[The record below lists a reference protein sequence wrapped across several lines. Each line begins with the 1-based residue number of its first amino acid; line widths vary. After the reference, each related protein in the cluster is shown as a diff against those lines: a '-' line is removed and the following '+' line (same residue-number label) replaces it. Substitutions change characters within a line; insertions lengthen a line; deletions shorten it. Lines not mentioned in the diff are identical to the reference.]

1 MATIT
6 PRQNQNSSS
15 STTISQDKQQK
26 ITEVS
31 KSHPYSALWA
41 QLSDLY
47 GSIGTPAKIS
57 KTIICGNE
65 IQTLDKVLN
74 VLTYFIR
81 CGEVKREKREKFVD
95 KKNLDNLMSNFN
107 NNKNE
112 CLKKNGLT
120 RTSTCVADL
129 SDLIDE
135 NDGNNVNDGISK
147 DFVKVLKK
155 NVMNDIPKV
164 LAYRDSHFV
173 KQELR
178 IGNFL
183 MDTGIE
189 MNKKPETD
197 IKLTVTSPENIE
209 YNLNKSGAIRK
220 TSIVDTEIHLS
231 ELITA
236 NSLGGSTSKSMLW
249 GLERVRDGIDTCES
263 GVEIYE
269 NFDDNLNL
277 FQRSKSLFVKS
288 SAKGNSDHIRRSKL
302 VRKSS
307 VPKIESIPNDDD
319 EDQYNSTS
327 TLTSYPSLSELLTAN
342 SVGSG
347 DRLLWG
353 VEPVKENMSLEHIK
367 HLELGEEI
375 NKKSSGDKEVV
386 FVLGDDEALV
396 GLKNQQINV
405 LGPIDNCIKNCNHKY
420 KKHSGVKFNFEQYP
434 QIATNYMKNKNLE
447 ISNYDFLEKGLKMER
462 EMRLNYDGCSAGTS
476 GIKENIPEENE
487 EECECCRGGG
497 AHNYLTTPSNASE
510 LEFSSDLTENNN
522 YPSSSGGSNSIVKK
536 NLILK
541 DKKNDE
547 ILEKLST
554 KHQVRLVSIPMPKSQ
569 PKICKNLIGILD
581 KNSSGFIPSLFTKVS
596 DHYIPDMVLQVICFY
611 FTFFFVSNL
620 NIFFFVS

>member
-6 PRQNQNSSS
+6 PRQNQNSS

-81 CGEVKREKREKFVD
+81 CGEVKREKREKFID

-107 NNKNE
+107 NNKNSE
-112 CLKKNGLT
+112 CLKRTGLT
-120 RTSTCVADL
+120 RNSTCVADL
-129 SDLIDE
+129 SDLVDETDE
-135 NDGNNVNDGISK
+135 NVEEFSK

-189 MNKKPETD
+189 MNKKPENE

-220 TSIVDTEIHLS
+220 TSIVETEIHLS

-269 NFDDNLNL
+269 NFDDSLKS
-277 FQRSKSLFVKS
+277 FKRSKSLFVKS
-288 SAKGNSDHIRRSKL
+288 STKGSTDHIRRSKL

-319 EDQYNSTS
+319 DDQYNSTS

-375 NKKSSGDKEVV
+375 NKKSSSDKEVV

-396 GLKNQQINV
+396 GIKNV

-522 YPSSSGGSNSIVKK
+522 YPSSSGGSSNIVKK
-536 NLILK
+536 TLILK
-541 DKKNDE
+541 EKKNDNE
-547 ILEKLST
+547 ILDKLSS

-569 PKICKNLIGILD
+569 PKICKNLIGMLD

-596 DHYIPDMVLQVICFY
+596 DHYIPDMVLQVNNLFLYCKFSVFHCF
-611 FTFFFVSNL
+611 F
-620 NIFFFVS
+620 IF

>member
-6 PRQNQNSSS
+6 PRQNQNST

-81 CGEVKREKREKFVD
+81 CGEVKREKREKFID
-95 KKNLDNLMSNFN
+95 KQNLDNLMSNFN
-107 NNKNE
+107 NNKNSE
-112 CLKKNGLT
+112 CLKRTGLT
-120 RTSTCVADL
+120 RNSTCVADL
-129 SDLIDE
+129 SDLVDE
-135 NDGNNVNDGISK
+135 NVDGFSK

-155 NVMNDIPKV
+155 NVMNDLPKV
-164 LAYRDSHFV
+164 LAYNDSHFV

-189 MNKKPETD
+189 MNKKPESE

-220 TSIVDTEIHLS
+220 TSIVETEIHLS

-263 GVEIYE
+263 GVEISE
-269 NFDDNLNL
+269 NFDDNLKS
-277 FQRSKSLFVKS
+277 FKRSKSLFVKS
-288 SAKGNSDHIRRSKL
+288 NTKGSSDHIRRSKL

-319 EDQYNSTS
+319 DDQYNSTS

-375 NKKSSGDKEVV
+375 NKKSSSEKEVV

-396 GLKNQQINV
+396 GLKNV

-476 GIKENIPEENE
+476 GIKENIPEESE

-522 YPSSSGGSNSIVKK
+522 YPSSSGGGSNNIVKK
-536 NLILK
+536 TLILK
-541 DKKNDE
+541 EKKNDNE
-547 ILEKLST
+547 IMEKLSS

-569 PKICKNLIGILD
+569 PKICKNLIGMLD

-596 DHYIPDMVLQVICFY
+596 DHYIPDMVLQVIHLVFNGN
-611 FTFFFVSNL
+611 FKFF
-620 NIFFFVS
+620 IFFLIFI